1 MARAKWLLVVA
12 GVSAIAL
19 LWGTPVSAVVNP
31 NPVPPSP
38 RANTEMTFTSL
49 GPGHGVTGF
58 IADASNPFDPLTGYP
73 PVTPPP
79 GFTSLNESFAGVI
92 VGTPADGTAPLSLY
106 CIDIHT
112 ETRPGFGYEL
122 GSWSEASVPR
132 VGYVARIL
140 NSYYPTVPTLPA
152 IGGNAD
158 KAAAVQAAIWYF
170 SDRYV
175 LSTTDPLY
183 SAVAG
188 IAAAVIAA
196 GPLQQPPDPTLTIAP
211 STLSGPVGTNVGPFV
226 VTSSA
231 ATTVAGVGGD
241 MFADAG
247 ATVPVS
253 NGQPVASGTS
263 LWLKSNGTAGDAAL
277 LLATAQATVPTGN
290 VYLYDGNI
298 GGVSTAQKLILAE
311 SATLRTTVSANAV
324 FEPPGSLVVTK
335 TIAGPAAGTQGQV
348 VIVVTCNGTVVPP
361 PFVIPAGAPAG
372 TTSQTYGPLAAGS
385 VCTIIE
391 ETDGHTA
398 DVTARN
404 SGSGTVV
411 TIPAGGTA
419 TADLINTYEVGS
431 LVVNKTITGVAAGQQ
446 GTVVISVTC
455 GQTPLADF
463 VIAAGTP
470 AGTTSQTYPG
480 IAAGTV
486 CTATEAASGATATV
500 IVTAEGSPQSATIAP
515 NGSATLNFLNTYDF
529 VPGSLV
535 VNKTIAGPA
544 AGQQTQVGILVA
556 CGAPNLF
563 PLLIPAGTPVGSF
576 PRAFTGIPA
585 GSTCTVYEVLDGST
599 AAVDVTI
606 TGNQQQVVI
615 TPGGTATVDMVNTI
629 VESLAPV
636 PPTQPP
642 QPPPPATLP
651 RTGSSNSVGNVTP
664 IAAALALTGVLLVLA
679 TRRTRR
685 LPQR

>member
-1 MARAKWLLVVA
+1 MTRAKWLLFVA
-12 GVSAIAL
+12 GVSVTAL

-31 NPVPPSP
+31 TPVPPSS

-58 IADASNPFDPLTGYP
+58 IANAGNPFDPLTGYP
-73 PVTPPP
+73 PANPPS
-79 GFTSLNESFAGVI
+79 GFTPLNESFAGVI

-106 CIDIHT
+106 CIDIRT
-112 ETRPGFGYEL
+112 ETRPGYGYEL

-152 IGGNAD
+152 IGGDAD

-175 LSTTDPLY
+175 LSTADPLHNV
-183 SAVAG
+183 VAG

-196 GPLQQPPDPTLTIAP
+196 GPLQQPPDPTLTITP
-211 STLSGPVGTNVGPFV
+211 STISGPVGTSVGPFL

-231 ATTVAGVGGD
+231 STTVAGVGGD

-247 ATVPVS
+247 ATVPVA
-253 NGQPVASGTS
+253 NGQAVTSGSS
-263 LWLKSNGTAGDAAL
+263 LWLRANGTAGNAAL

-298 GGVSTAQKLILAE
+298 AGVRLAQKLILAE
-311 SATLRTTVSANAV
+311 SATLRTTVNANAV
-324 FEPPGSLVVTK
+324 FEPPGSLVVNK

-361 PFVIPAGAPAG
+361 PFVIPAGAPSG
-372 TTSQTYGPLAAGS
+372 TTSQTYGPLPAGS
-385 VCTIIE
+385 VCTVVE
-391 ETDGHTA
+391 QADGHTA
-398 DVTARN
+398 DVTTRN

-411 TIPAGGTA
+411 TIPPGGTA
-419 TADLINTYEVGS
+419 TADLTNTFEVGS
-431 LVVNKTITGVAAGQQ
+431 LVVNKTITGAGAGQQ
-446 GTVVISVTC
+446 GAVVISVTC

-463 VIAAGTP
+463 VIAAGAP

-486 CTATEAASGATATV
+486 CTATETASGATATV
-500 IVTAEGSPQSATIAP
+500 TVTAAGSPQSVAIAP
-515 NGSATLNFLNTYDF
+515 NGSATLNFTNTYDF

-535 VNKTIAGPA
+535 VNKTISGAG

-556 CGAPNLF
+556 CGVPTFF
-563 PLLIPAGTPVGSF
+563 PYLIPAGTPVGSF
-576 PRAFTGIPA
+576 PRTFTGIPA
-585 GSTCTVYEVLDGST
+585 GAICTVYEVLDGST
-599 AAVDVTI
+599 SAVDVTV
-606 TGNQQQVVI
+606 TGNRQQVVI
-615 TPGGTATVDMVNTI
+615 TPGGTATVDIVNMI

-636 PPTQPP
+636 APT
-642 QPPPPATLP
+642 QPPPPAILP
-651 RTGSSNSVGNVTP
+651 RTGTSHSVGNVTP
-664 IAAALALTGVLLVLA
+664 VAAALAATGVLLTLA

-685 LPQR
+685 LPKQ